1 MLTIILG
8 ILLYAVCC
16 VGLPYVQI
24 ETDIVKLWVPR
35 EYLLYSF
42 VNHNEYGG
50 ETGENVISA
59 VYTLKRS
66 RYLDLFPFR
75 V

>member
-1 MLTIILG
+1 MVTIILG

-35 EYLLYSF
+35 EYS
-42 VNHNEYGG
+42 
-50 ETGENVISA
+50 
-59 VYTLKRS
+59 
-66 RYLDLFPFR
+66 LFIHHIE
-75 V
+75 